1 MEPEC
6 RPKVVRLAAA
16 VHETLESVNL
26 RLRDRLE
33 HAELDNITSADVRDG
48 ELTAFLNAL
57 TLLAVNMVQ
66 KGLAFMHSRGRN
78 LWWPVELGVI
88 PRRELLLLLILWVV
102 TLMRNVVRVVTE
114 LVEDHALLTFPVDGL
129 LCLRLQ
135 VFLQPVLELLLR
147 ISLDTWRLTI
157 NSNDLK
163 LLIAG
168 IGFSLMLLR
177 KASESHRLEELG
189 CSAAVPRAHH
199 EELGLVH

>member
-6 RPKVVRLAAA
+6 RPKVVRLTTAID
-16 VHETLESVNL
+16 ETLESVNL

-33 HAELDNITSADVRDG
+33 HAELNNITSADVRDR

-57 TLLAVNMVQ
+57 TLLTVNMVQ

-102 TLMRNVVRVVTE
+102 ALMRNVVRVVTK
-114 LVEDHALLTFPVDGL
+114 LVEDHTLLTFPVDSL

-135 VFLQPVLELLLR
+135 VFLQPVLELFLR

-177 KASESHRLEELG
+177 KASEGHRLEELG